1 MHVPFKIHY
10 RNNLIDKKDSYP
22 IPRQPSWDDRN
33 YSCGHQLYPSEKWGA
48 SYSLRRNR
56 MLRATNNWHTGFP
69 NYFKKKHRVISHCIQ
84 KCIVYK
90 KKLGSSDT
98 NISACTIHISL
109 KTSWWL
115 RCWKKRTRGS
125 GEPVSLTWHK

>member
-1 MHVPFKIHY
+1 MHVPFKIHH

-48 SYSLRRNR
+48 SYSLRRKR
-56 MLRATNNWHTGFP
+56 MLRATYNWHTGFP
-69 NYFKKKHRVISHCIQ
+69 NYLKKNIELSR
-84 KCIVYK
+84 IVYRNVSFIK
-90 KKLGSSDT
+90 RKLGSSET
-98 NISACTIHISL
+98 NINACTIHISL
-109 KTSWWL
+109 KTSWWM

-125 GEPVSLTWHK
+125 GEPISLTWHK